1 MFRLASLI
9 SVPVSEVVVRSR
21 RGRFVDRGEKG
32 GEGGERVAE
41 AVAKKEAV
49 VGEICED
56 VGDAGILLLLS
67 KAVEFAVEVLGEE
80 ECRDDLGLC
89 CRWVG
94 GPDDIIWLFVGQ
106 MKMGRPIVSFAKVSI
121 FGLMYSRLLRAV
133 CLLLLLSK
141 VWKG

>member
-9 SVPVSEVVVRSR
+9 AGPISEVVVRSR

-41 AVAKKEAV
+41 ALAKKEAV

-67 KAVEFAVEVLGEE
+67 
-80 ECRDDLGLC
+80 
-89 CRWVG
+89 
-94 GPDDIIWLFVGQ
+94 
-106 MKMGRPIVSFAKVSI
+106 
-121 FGLMYSRLLRAV
+121 
-133 CLLLLLSK
+133 
-141 VWKG
+141 